1 MIRVFNKWLLFLKI
15 YLKHYLLII
24 KSASISAYIW
34 LFFNTNT
41 IFWFITAFAGIA
53 LIIFPVYT
61 VFKLAYS
68 VLIGILRLTLSAR
81 VFTILK
87 TSLDKTSSAI
97 KSIMIQAVNTFS
109 SLITKTTIISL
120 LAGPSVI
127 QIKST
132 YASNTSIII

>member
-1 MIRVFNKWLLFLKI
+1 MMRVFNKWILFLKN

-34 LFFNTNT
+34 LFFNTNA
-41 IFWFITAFAGIA
+41 IFWFITTFAGIA

-61 VFKLAYS
+61 VFKLTYS
-68 VLIGILRLTLSAR
+68 VLVRILRLTLSAR
-81 VFTILK
+81 VFTVLK
-87 TSLDKTSSAI
+87 TSLNKTSSPI

-109 SLITKTTIISL
+109 SFVTKTTIISL

-132 YASNTSIII
+132 YTSNTSIII